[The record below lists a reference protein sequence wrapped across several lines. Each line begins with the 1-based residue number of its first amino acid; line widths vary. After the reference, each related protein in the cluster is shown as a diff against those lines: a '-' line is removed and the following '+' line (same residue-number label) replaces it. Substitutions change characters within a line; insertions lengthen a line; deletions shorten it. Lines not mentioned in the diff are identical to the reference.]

1 MHLRLLSTAAILAL
15 SLAACNQ
22 EEKVAQPYE
31 VEEVPMHQ
39 IAADLAAGKT
49 TAVAVTEAYI
59 ARIKMYDPPM
69 KSVTTISPDAVQQAA
84 ASDARR
90 KDGKSLGPLDGIPI
104 LFKDN
109 IDAMGTPNT
118 GGSFALENNFPEK
131 DAEVV
136 RRLRAAGA
144 VILGKANTSQFAGWR
159 ATTNINGSTTGGVP
173 RNPYDLTKSPAGS
186 SSGSGASVAASF
198 AAVTVGTCT
207 TGSVIAPGNVNGVVS
222 MRPTIALVSRRGIIP
237 ISANQDTSGPM
248 GRNVRDVAMLL
259 TVMAGSDP
267 GDARSADADAHK
279 ADYAA
284 GLSTDSLKGK
294 RLGVIRGSRGY
305 DAKTEPVFNAAV
317 KVLTDQ
323 GAEVVEVPFDIFED
337 LTTEDHLTLTY
348 DFKHDLNAY
357 LATTPATVKV
367 RTLTD
372 LIAFGKADPRENMHG
387 LDLWEKSEATDNLQ
401 NPEYVQALEYIR
413 RKAGPEG
420 FDRAL
425 NEYKVSALVM
435 LTNGPAEVI
444 PEAGSRGGLAAAP
457 KGSRP
462 ASTTMYAAIT
472 GYPYLTVPMGHVD
485 GMPVGLSFIGA
496 PWTEQTLLS
505 YGYAYEQAS
514 KMRVPPTAYKKAV
527 AGN

>member
-1 MHLRLLSTAAILAL
+1 MLIRSIGPIAVLAFG
-15 SLAACNQ
+15 LAACSR
-22 EEKVAQPYE
+22 EEQVAQPYE
-31 VEEVPMHQ
+31 VEETPMHQ
-39 IAADLAAGKT
+39 ISADLAAGKT

-59 ARIKMYDPPM
+59 ARIKMYDPAM
-69 KSVTTISPDAVQQAA
+69 KSVTVLAPDALQQAA

-90 KDGKSLGPLDGIPI
+90 KEGKALSPLDGIPI

-109 IDAMGTPNT
+109 IDAMGMANT
-118 GGSFALENNFPEK
+118 GGSFALADNFPEK
-131 DAEVV
+131 DAELV
-136 RRLRAAGA
+136 RRLREAGA
-144 VILGKANTSQFAGWR
+144 IIFGKANTSQFAGWR
-159 ATTNINGSTTGGVP
+159 ATKNINGSTTGGVP
-173 RNPYDLTKSPAGS
+173 RNPYDLSKSPAGS
-186 SSGSGASVAASF
+186 SSGSGAAVAASF

-207 TGSVIAPGNVNGVVS
+207 TGSVIGPGNVNGVVS
-222 MRPTIALVSRRGIIP
+222 MRPTIALVSRSGIIP
-237 ISANQDTSGPM
+237 ISVNQDTAGPM

-267 GDARSADADAHK
+267 RDPRSKDADAHK

-305 DAKTEPVFNAAV
+305 DEKTAPIFDAAV
-317 KVLTDQ
+317 KVLTSQ
-323 GAEVVEVPFDIFED
+323 GAEVVEVPYSIFED
-337 LTTEDHLTLTY
+337 LTPEDHLTLKY

-357 LATTPATVKV
+357 LATTPANVKV

-372 LIAFGKADPRENMHG
+372 LIAFSKADPRENVHG
-387 LDLWEKSEATDNLQ
+387 MDLFEASEATDNLQ

-413 RKAGPEG
+413 RKARPEG
-420 FDRAL
+420 FDKAL
-425 NEYKVSALVM
+425 NEYNVSALVM
-435 LTNGPAEVI
+435 LTGAPADVI
-444 PEAGSRGGLAAAP
+444 PEAGSRGGLASAP

-472 GYPYLTVPMGHVD
+472 GYPYLTVPMGHVE
-485 GMPVGLSFIGA
+485 GMPVGISFIGA

-514 KMRVPPTAYKKAV
+514 KARIPPTAYKQA
-527 AGN
+527 ALAN